1 MKKIKD
7 KLHLNGI
14 IRKSNLFLINKV
26 FTGTGKFNCEMKRKL
41 LKAIGCYIGENTVIV
56 GPIDCRG
63 KLTVGKNCWIGKNL
77 KINGNGNV
85 IIEDNCDLGPEVTFQ
100 TGGHCIGDS
109 ERRAGDGLIFSQKVG
124 SGTWIGGRTTIC
136 NETKIGKGCVV
147 AGCGC
152 VVCDVPDN
160 TLVGGVPAKKIRSL

>member
-14 IRKSNLFLINKV
+14 IRKVNLFLVNNI
-26 FTGTGKFNCEMKRKL
+26 FIGTGQFNCKIKIKL
-41 LKAIGCYIGENTVIV
+41 LNVIGCSIGENTVIV

-63 KLTVGKNCWIGKNL
+63 SLTIGNNCWIGKNL
-77 KINGNGNV
+77 KVNGNGYVV
-85 IIEDNCDLGPEVTFQ
+85 IGDNCDLGPEVTFQ
-100 TGGHCIGDS
+100 TGGHLIGNS
-109 ERRAGDGLIFSQKVG
+109 ERRAGDGLVFSQKVG

-136 NETKIGKGCVV
+136 NETKIGKGCVI
-147 AGCGC
+147 AGCAC
-152 VVCDVPDN
+152 VVCDIPDN